1 MTRQEIAIRCTVS
14 PNKGFGNFN
23 RCLILGEELREKK
36 YKILFIIDENPQII
50 RELIKRKFQYNIISK
65 FRSRNKEA
73 LFMVKLLNKKNLKF
87 LILDAREKGEA
98 LSKKISTS
106 DVQVFLLDDAWVN
119 EAWANIIIN
128 GTMIKKYQKYKKL
141 NQNSKIF
148 LGTKYFIIDK
158 NFLKNKKMFK
168 DIKQKSKYC
177 IVVSLGG
184 SDPHG
189 LTFKILDSICD
200 LGNIDIRVILGPL
213 VKQKIK
219 RLEYKRKN
227 VSFIES
233 PKLIWNE
240 FKKADL
246 VISNAGNTLFELAV
260 QKVPTICIPAIE
272 HQVPYARFFQTNG
285 FGINLGLWN
294 NVKNKDVKNTVN
306 KILSDLALR
315 KKMHSQGD
323 KIIDGKG
330 LFRVIQIIESHIKR
344 TNR

>member
-1 MTRQEIAIRCTVS
+1 
-14 PNKGFGNFN
+14 
-23 RCLILGEELREKK
+23 
-36 YKILFIIDENPQII
+36 
-50 RELIKRKFQYNIISK
+50 
-65 FRSRNKEA
+65 
-73 LFMVKLLNKKNLKF
+73 MVKLLNKKNLKF

-315 KKMHSQGD
+315 KKMNSQGD

>member
-1 MTRQEIAIRCTVS
+1 
-14 PNKGFGNFN
+14 
-23 RCLILGEELREKK
+23 
-36 YKILFIIDENPQII
+36 
-50 RELIKRKFQYNIISK
+50 
-65 FRSRNKEA
+65 
-73 LFMVKLLNKKNLKF
+73 
-87 LILDAREKGEA
+87 
-98 LSKKISTS
+98 
-106 DVQVFLLDDAWVN
+106 
-119 EAWANIIIN
+119 
-128 GTMIKKYQKYKKL
+128 
-141 NQNSKIF
+141 
-148 LGTKYFIIDK
+148 
-158 NFLKNKKMFK
+158 MFK

-315 KKMHSQGD
+315 KKMNSQGD